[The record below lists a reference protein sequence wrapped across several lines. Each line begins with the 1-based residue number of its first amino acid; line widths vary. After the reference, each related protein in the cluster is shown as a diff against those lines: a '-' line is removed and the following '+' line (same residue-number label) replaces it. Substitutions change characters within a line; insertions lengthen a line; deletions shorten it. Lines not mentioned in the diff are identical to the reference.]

1 MSFLFR
7 LSHATV
13 FVLVVFSQCA
23 LFEPKLSTVPDPLV
37 REEVMNEE
45 QKNATKVLK
54 QKVVVLKN
62 EVTSQKKTNELTSQ
76 SIKISKSKIS
86 KHSSVSA
93 LLREK
98 EKLSLLKDDSTN
110 AKRYL
115 DEAQGSDLEKSKEE
129 TRLLVW
135 IQKEK
140 EDIAYLS
147 MKESMLSESIAELE
161 LVRAEI
167 AVKFQESQG
176 KTPKDEDFIK
186 KQTFEAQ
193 YGDRKTE
200 TRRRTAE
207 WERIKNEAQKLPKVN
222 IEDTLDDTK

>member
-1 MSFLFR
+1 MSSPFR
-7 LSHATV
+7 LFYVTI
-13 FVLVVFSQCA
+13 FVLVVFSRCA
-23 LFEPKLSTVPDPLV
+23 LFEPKLTTVPDPLV

-45 QKNATKVLK
+45 QKNASKVLK
-54 QKVVVLKN
+54 QKVVALKN
-62 EVTSQKKTNELTSQ
+62 EVSSQKKTNELTSQ
-76 SIKISKSKIS
+76 SIKISKSKIL
-86 KHSSVSA
+86 KHSAVSS

-98 EKLSLLKDDSTN
+98 EKLALLKDDSQG

-115 DEAQGSDLEKSKEE
+115 DEAQSSDLEKSKEE

-140 EDIAYLS
+140 EDTAYLA
-147 MKESMLSESIAELE
+147 MKESLLSESIAELE

-186 KQTFEAQ
+186 KQTFESQ
-193 YGDRKTE
+193 YGNRKTE
-200 TRRRTAE
+200 TRKKTAD
-207 WERIKNEAQKLPKVN
+207 WERVKNEAQKLPKVN
-222 IEDTLDDTK
+222 IEDTLEDAK